1 MISAKRNW
9 IKCGLSLLL
18 AAAIFLSMGIWSL
31 LASAAITTQSNDGS
45 TSNDSLPDGASAV
58 TQLKVPVEDGLYYAK
73 INLKHSESTGR
84 NSMGNAALRGSDDFL
99 SKHPEDTDYRQMIV
113 IEGGKATA
121 IVEFMPMGC
130 LGMYGFMMELES
142 VTTTAWKLS
151 PIDDYSTYTPATVI
165 AEHRTVDGEVV
176 YDPFNDP
183 NSESAFDGSD
193 PSTMTRPA
201 GQYGRDEAILVDIV
215 NHPYS
220 HVLALDVTPIT
231 IDGVGDL
238 PDDYTEWG
246 INQAAYVHVF
256 VPVMGAISI
265 TSGDQYARMQ
275 VDWTSLEKVEKPE
288 ENIQYQM
295 YLASQIEKGNYTD
308 SSYAALQSAIED
320 AKETL
325 SNIWPSQ
332 TLDTS
337 GEGFNKIPILNQ
349 KEFTDEEEKG
359 LSKKITD
366 AVESLEEKGDKS
378 SLDSL
383 ISEADDKAEGDYT
396 PNSWEKFS
404 DKLAAAKDV
413 QKDENASV
421 SDVTTAVNDL
431 TAAMNELEK
440 RADISAL
447 NALIDE
453 AKSMENDGYTA
464 DSWNALQTAI
474 ANAEATAADL
484 NASQANVNTRLD
496 ELQDAVDGLVKDGK
510 LDRFNLED
518 GIYSVY
524 GEMIKMNREEKSM
537 SNDAINHTI
546 KLTVEDGKYYIT
558 MDFKGLH
565 YLNRFGYLAEL
576 SYYENGYIFGQY
588 GTVSGTRILAEVLS
602 TQKNADG
609 SDVIDEFNQAGGSS
623 EGIKYPDLIKFP
635 LVDDALNDTDGYVP
649 LHVYVPVMEDIS
661 AGTGAQDV
669 LLKLDWS
676 TLAAAD
682 EDDFVS
688 DDNIKLSPAVDIT
701 DMATGVKV
709 SADEGVFDEGVR
721 LVVNE
726 ITSGSDYSKAASA
739 LSDVGKKFE
748 LYEIHFVDASGKE
761 VQPNG
766 TVEVSYPIPDGYDA
780 GKVALYRINDDGSKT
795 LISGKAENGYYVVVA
810 KSFSQYALV
819 EKGSAVADA
828 ENPKTGDNYMLGV
841 MIIAM
846 AAAAGTAGAA
856 TLAGK
861 LKIKQG
867 E

>member
-1 MISAKRNW
+1 M
-9 IKCGLSLLL
+9 
-18 AAAIFLSMGIWSL
+18 
-31 LASAAITTQSNDGS
+31 
-45 TSNDSLPDGASAV
+45 
-58 TQLKVPVEDGLYYAK
+58 
-73 INLKHSESTGR
+73 
-84 NSMGNAALRGSDDFL
+84 
-99 SKHPEDTDYRQMIV
+99 
-113 IEGGKATA
+113 
-121 IVEFMPMGC
+121 
-130 LGMYGFMMELES
+130 
-142 VTTTAWKLS
+142 
-151 PIDDYSTYTPATVI
+151 
-165 AEHRTVDGEVV
+165 
-176 YDPFNDP
+176 
-183 NSESAFDGSD
+183 
-193 PSTMTRPA
+193 
-201 GQYGRDEAILVDIV
+201 
-215 NHPYS
+215 
-220 HVLALDVTPIT
+220 
-231 IDGVGDL
+231 
-238 PDDYTEWG
+238 
-246 INQAAYVHVF
+246 
-256 VPVMGAISI
+256 
-265 TSGDQYARMQ
+265 
-275 VDWTSLEKVEKPE
+275 
-288 ENIQYQM
+288 
-295 YLASQIEKGNYTD
+295 
-308 SSYAALQSAIED
+308 
-320 AKETL
+320 
-325 SNIWPSQ
+325 
-332 TLDTS
+332 
-337 GEGFNKIPILNQ
+337 
-349 KEFTDEEEKG
+349 
-359 LSKKITD
+359 
-366 AVESLEEKGDKS
+366 EEKGDKS
-378 SLDSL
+378 SLNTL
-383 ISEADDKAEGDYT
+383 ITEAEAKAEDDYT
-396 PNSWEKFS
+396 PNSWIEFS
-404 DKLAAAKDV
+404 TKLTAAKNV
-413 QKDENASV
+413 QNDDNASV

-431 TAAMNELEK
+431 TEAMNALVE
-440 RADISAL
+440 RADISEL

-453 AKSMENDGYTA
+453 AKSMEKDGYTA

-474 ANAEATAADL
+474 TNAEATASDL
-484 NASQANVNTRLD
+484 NASQANINTRLD
-496 ELQDAVDGLVKDGK
+496 ELQDAIDGLVKDGK
-510 LDRFNLED
+510 LDRLNLED

-576 SYYENGYIFGQY
+576 SYYDNGYIFGQY

-661 AGTGAQDV
+661 AGTGDQDV

-709 SADEGVFDEGVR
+709 STDEGVFEERVR

-726 ITSGSDYSKAASA
+726 IISGSDYSKAASA
-739 LSDVGKKFE
+739 LSDVGKKFK

-795 LISGKAENGYYVVVA
+795 LISGRAENGYYVVVA

-819 EKGSAVADA
+819 EKGSTAADSK
-828 ENPKTGDNYMLGV
+828 NPETGDNSMTAVMLL
-841 MIIAM
+841 IIT
-846 AAAAGTAGAA
+846 AAAGMVGAMA
-856 TLAGK
+856 MSGK
-861 LKIKQG
+861 LRAKRG